1 MNMKIKH
8 ATTCN
13 LTSVLKLL
21 FNIYLPY
28 MEGKEAQEL
37 YDKRN
42 TILEELLRR
51 NKQEYEVSKRRQ
63 TK

>member
-42 TILEELLRR
+42 TILEELSRR
-51 NKQEYEVSKRRQ
+51 NK
-63 TK
+63 